1 MRRIALAAALAALSG
16 GAFAQEAGELEGVI
30 TEQMSA
36 FLADD
41 VATAFTYASPMIRG
55 MFGNPGNFGAMVRNG
70 YPMVWRPADIRFEDQ
85 RPGRRPGEVVQRL
98 SLRGPDGSY
107 YICDYTMV
115 ETPAG
120 WKINGV
126 QILPAPGVGA

>member
-1 MRRIALAAALAALSG
+1 MKRIALAAALAALSG

-41 VATAFTYASPMIRG
+41 FATAFTYASPMIRS
-55 MFGNPGNFGAMVRNG
+55 MFGNPGNFGAMVRDG

>member
-41 VATAFTYASPMIRG
+41 FATAFTYASPMIRG